1 VFQGFLVK
9 TLATFFAAS
18 ATGLGAPMTT
28 LISGESQV
36 LINWVAPSQPING
49 VDIEQSSD
57 SGNTWV
63 TVTKLPPTTTHIRV
77 QGLTDGKNY
86 YFRVRWIWPDNS
98 IGIPSTTMLGVPINN
113 PNVPSGLVATAS
125 DTQVALNWDQTAQ
138 KSVIGY
144 EIEQSSDGGTS
155 WKVVTANTG
164 SPSAGYL
171 ASGLT
176 IGTTY
181 TYRIKALA
189 FGGGQSNFSD
199 SAVVKISAPPTGG
212 FALNYS
218 INLTKIT
225 LSWAVPTD
233 IPDVQNYD
241 VNVSGDGGIN
251 WFSVAKTSGGI
262 NKAIV
267 PYVIGGSTYQVIATS
282 STGVTSSSEVQ
293 LVQTNIIPDPVT
305 FPTFNSGNGTSNGS
319 DNGTLGG
326 SSSNQHGNAN
336 ATPSATPA
344 TPSTGKTNS
353 SPPIILIA
361 ILLVVLGSGAWFF
374 IGLRNRDSKKGPRK
388 RRKSKKRPK
397 KKLAKES
404 EGLAAKRAVT
414 NPSSKSEED
423 IRGKKSK

>member
-9 TLATFFAAS
+9 SLVTFFAA
-18 ATGLGAPMTT
+18 AVGGLGAPITT

-49 VDIEQSSD
+49 VDIEESAD
-57 SGNTWV
+57 SGNTWT
-63 TVTKLPPTTTHIRV
+63 TVTKLPPTSTHVRV

-98 IGIPSTTMLGVPINN
+98 LGLPSVTMLGVPINN
-113 PNVPSGLVATAS
+113 PTVPSGLVATAS
-125 DTQVALNWDQTAQ
+125 DTQVALNWDQTSQ

-144 EIEQSSDGGTS
+144 HIEQSIDGGTS

-171 ASGLT
+171 VSGLT

-189 FGGGQSNFSD
+189 FGGGQSDFSD
-199 SAVVKISAPPTGG
+199 SAVVKIAAPPAGG
-212 FALNYS
+212 FALSYT
-218 INLTKIT
+218 INLRKIT

-233 IPDVQNYD
+233 IPDVQNYE

-251 WFSVAKTSGGI
+251 WFTVAKTQGGN

-267 PYVIGGSTYQVIATS
+267 PYVIGGSTYQVIANS
-282 STGVTSSSEVQ
+282 SSGATSSSEVQ
-293 LVQTNIIPDPVT
+293 LVQTNIIPDPVSI
-305 FPTFNSGNGTSNGS
+305 PTFNSGPTTSNGS
-319 DNGTLGG
+319 GNGNLGG
-326 SSSNQHGNAN
+326 SSSNQGGNAN

-344 TPSTGKTNS
+344 TPSPGKTNS
-353 SPPIILIA
+353 SLPIIPIA
-361 ILLVVLGSGAWFF
+361 VLFVVLGGAAWFF
-374 IGLRNRDSKKGPRK
+374 IGLRNRDLKKGPK
-388 RRKSKKRPK
+388 RRSKSKKRPR
-397 KKLAKES
+397 KKLAKKPQ
-404 EGLAAKRAVT
+404 GLAAKSAAT
-414 NPSSKSEED
+414 LPGSPSEAEG
-423 IRGKKSK
+423 RRKKNK